1 MKRQRL
7 NYRPNAFEQPRD
19 GNKSIVAVVAAVA
32 AVAVAGRGVDVVV
45 MNHRILVVVVAVVA
59 LGKTYPAAVVAVEPL
74 GVHLVVAAAVAT
86 MRPIR
91 TTNADQRSFP
101 FLVEIDADD
110 DDSLI
115 KTLNKDKEMK

>member
-19 GNKSIVAVVAAVA
+19 GNKSIVVAAVA

-45 MNHRILVVVVAVVA
+45 MNHRILVVVVAVVVA

-74 GVHLVVAAAVAT
+74 GVHLVAVAAVAT

-101 FLVEIDADD
+101 FLVEIDDDD